1 MRQLGIT
8 KTLRQYD
15 VITSWQEIVGDQ
27 IAKVAK
33 AERMENGTLFV
44 SVASAPW
51 RAELTM
57 KRQEII
63 GKINAAMGG
72 KVVREIR
79 FR

>member
-1 MRQLGIT
+1 VRQLGIT